1 MRYVRAISL
10 VLAALFGVG
19 LIITSG
25 QANAAT
31 SASPPVVPPPGG
43 ATLTQEPA
51 GTWTANVYLDT
62 VALCDDT
69 YNLVTSA
76 PDTNNPAT
84 RVTYDGTGTAP
95 CGAAQEAKDGALT
108 MVGMTFPA
116 LPGGAIPQAATLAV
130 TPSAT
135 ALAAGAVPV
144 DFALTVR
151 R

>member
-31 SASPPVVPPPGG
+31 SAPPPVVPPPGG
-43 ATLTQEPA
+43 ATLTQGSA
-51 GTWTANVYLDT
+51 GTWTTSVYLDT

-84 RVTYDGTGTAP
+84 QVTYDGT
-95 CGAAQEAKDGALT
+95 
-108 MVGMTFPA
+108 
-116 LPGGAIPQAATLAV
+116 
-130 TPSAT
+130 ST
-135 ALAAGAVPV
+135 ALIAQQNMSDTIDPLPRVQLAQQIVST
-144 DFALTVR
+144 FTVS
-151 R
+151 